1 MPEFHS
7 EPYLYLPAVSHK
19 SVLIAWGAF
28 YFRTNSRG
36 KWKIVDDEELKYVH
50 PPRKDSIGAQS
61 TAYGP
66 ARVEVYD
73 GSGKTV
79 GCAKTE
85 VANHC
90 WVSGL
95 QPDTEYTYKVYV
107 KGQEWAIGER
117 WDWSA
122 KEHALVQTG
131 ARYDNRFR
139 TNPDPLAPAAKLA
152 FAVIG
157 DFGVG
162 VRRDTPTR
170 RQQQVAHALRRM
182 VDLEDVRF
190 ILTTGDNVYAR
201 VRVLGVAIGGT
212 GDEDDD
218 WFFTFFQPYRYVI
231 NRIPVYPSIGNHD
244 ANETEE
250 HDDRAQVED
259 NFYLRER
266 IGSEEAAGRASFCP
280 GLFYR
285 FRYGSDIEFVCLDT
299 SKESFFRGHRLF
311 EFPKHWDFVEQSFP
325 AEGPHPVWRIPF
337 AHHPLFSAGPQH
349 YNTRSMAKLV
359 PLFERS
365 GVRVMFAGHE
375 HNFQHSRANG
385 LDHFVTGAAG
395 KLRRA
400 RPDGFDA
407 AHTVSWA
414 TECHFL
420 LAHIDGRRMT
430 VRAIA
435 ALDDPGATP
444 VDIERFDP
452 DGANVSGAIEI
463 EAPPD

>member
-36 KWKIVDDEELKYVH
+36 KWKIVDDDDLKYVH

-61 TAYGP
+61 APYGP

-73 GSGKTV
+73 ASGKAV
-79 GCAKTE
+79 ACAKTE

-90 WVSGL
+90 WLAGL
-95 QPDTEYTYKVYV
+95 QPDTEYSYKVFV
-107 KGQEWAIGER
+107 KGQEWAAGER
-117 WDWSA
+117 WDWSS
-122 KEHALVQTG
+122 KDKALVQSG
-131 ARYDNRFR
+131 GSYDNRFR
-139 TNPDPLAPAAKLA
+139 TNPDPATPADRLS

-162 VRRDTPTR
+162 IRRDTPTR
-170 RQQQVAHALRRM
+170 RQQQVADALRRM
-182 VDLEDVRF
+182 VDSSDVRL
-190 ILTTGDNVYAR
+190 ILTTGDNIYAR
-201 VRVLGVAIGGT
+201 RRVLGVAIGGT

-231 NRIPVYPSIGNHD
+231 NRVPVYPSIGNHD
-244 ANETEE
+244 ADETEE
-250 HDDRAQVED
+250 RDDRAQVED

-285 FRYGSDIEFVCLDT
+285 FRYGSDIEFVCIDT
-299 SKESFFRGHRLF
+299 SKEDFFRGYRLF
-311 EFPKHWDFVEQSFP
+311 EFPKHWDFIEQSFP
-325 AEGPHPVWRIPF
+325 AEGARPAWRIPF
-337 AHHPLFSAGPQH
+337 AHHPLYSAGPQH
-349 YNTRSMAKLV
+349 HNTRGMEKLV

-365 GVRVMFAGHE
+365 GVRVMFTGHE
-375 HNFQHSRANG
+375 HNFQHSRSPS

-395 KLRRA
+395 KVRRS
-400 RPDGFDA
+400 RPDRFEPA
-407 AHTVSWA
+407 FTESWA
-414 TECHFL
+414 TDCHFL
-420 LAHIDGRRMT
+420 LATITGRRMM
-430 VRAIA
+430 VRAIGA
-435 ALDDPGATP
+435 IDDPAETP
-444 VDIERFDP
+444 RDIERFDP
-452 DGANVSGAIEI
+452 QGDAISGPIEI
-463 EAPPD
+463 KLD